1 MAPGRLDL
9 ICYTD
14 LRTAGRRPVRGAPYA
29 GGGDG
34 AHIMPN
40 LGATELL
47 IILLIIVVLFGASR
61 LPQIGRGLGEGIR
74 NFRRGVK
81 DSGREQIEDG
91 AEAKDR
97 AAS

>member
-1 MAPGRLDL
+1 
-9 ICYTD
+9 
-14 LRTAGRRPVRGAPYA
+14 
-29 GGGDG
+29 
-34 AHIMPN
+34 MPN
-40 LGATELL
+40 IGATELL

-81 DSGREQIEDG
+81 DSSREQIEDG